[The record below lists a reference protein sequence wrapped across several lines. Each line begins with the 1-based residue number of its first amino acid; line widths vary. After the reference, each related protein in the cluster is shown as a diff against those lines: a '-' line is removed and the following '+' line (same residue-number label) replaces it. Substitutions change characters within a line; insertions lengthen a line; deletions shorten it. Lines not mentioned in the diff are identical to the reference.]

1 MAEKI
6 VGDEE
11 AANKNLLDFHYKLME
26 ILKNGQQIDKDTYK
40 TLGEQFNIPD
50 YQDPAVFFWIAQQT
64 MEEALF
70 MRYSLAPFWHTL
82 HYRTMTA
89 SEALLQPFHFEFSSD
104 SKTLGIDRQ
113 FLIGRAILV
122 SPNLDSTATTVHV
135 YIPDDVWYQFP
146 LGVKV
151 KHAGVFTDLDVLLEK
166 INAHIPGSFI
176 IPMKIPGTN
185 LIAGRGNPFTSPVA

>member
-6 VGDEE
+6 VEDEKE
-11 AANKNLLDFHYKLME
+11 ANKNLLDFHYKLME

-50 YQDPAVFFWIAQQT
+50 
-64 MEEALF
+64 
-70 MRYSLAPFWHTL
+70 
-82 HYRTMTA
+82 
-89 SEALLQPFHFEFSSD
+89 
-104 SKTLGIDRQ
+104 
-113 FLIGRAILV
+113 
-122 SPNLDSTATTVHV
+122 TATTVHV

-151 KHAGVFTDLDVLLEK
+151 KHAGVFTDLDVSLEK
-166 INAHIPGSFI
+166 INVHIPGSFI

>member
-1 MAEKI
+1 MYGYFEAKATNLALKAI
-6 VGDEE
+6 RQKRAFILSRSSFAGSGQYTAHWTGD
-11 AANKNLLDFHYKLME
+11 
-26 ILKNGQQIDKDTYK
+26 NGATY
-40 TLGEQFNIPD
+40 EDMYFS
-50 YQDPAVFFWIAQQT
+50 IAD
-64 MEEALF
+64 
-70 MRYSLAPFWHTL
+70 S
-82 HYRTMTA
+82 
-89 SEALLQPFHFEFSSD
+89 FSSD